1 MDNLTT
7 NDQVKLQNI
16 IQYYSEYRKTHY
28 DDNVGIAIENQR
40 RKEKRKEIDIE
51 LQKIEDIKTTEKYV
65 LLSDEKS
72 NICKQLETYYD
83 RMFENKDNM
92 INIYETIETLEILY
106 DSIANKQINI
116 IMSAGINK
124 ELLDNDIITKRL

>member
-1 MDNLTT
+1 MDNLTP

-40 RKEKRKEIDIE
+40 RKEKRKEIYIE

>member
-1 MDNLTT
+1 MDNLTP

-16 IQYYSEYRKTHY
+16 IKYYSEYRKTHY

>member
-1 MDNLTT
+1 MDNLTP